1 MVYRHLIAVSIIHVI
16 FCVFA
21 CLSVELRELEGQL
34 KSAYMNKERL
44 AQLAEKE
51 ALKYDKVARD
61 AEIARAMKEESERAT
76 AAERQ
81 KEVEQYEAEIR
92 YQQELERQLEVS
104 Q

>member
-1 MVYRHLIAVSIIHVI
+1 MCLLAVLNIINMSVDVFVYH
-16 FCVFA
+16 
-21 CLSVELRELEGQL
+21 SVELRELEGQL

-104 Q
+104 